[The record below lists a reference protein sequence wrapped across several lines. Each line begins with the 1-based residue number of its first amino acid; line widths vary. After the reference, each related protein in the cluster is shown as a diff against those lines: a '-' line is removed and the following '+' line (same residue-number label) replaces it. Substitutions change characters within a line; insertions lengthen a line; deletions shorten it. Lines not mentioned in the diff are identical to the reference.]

1 MAVEV
6 ATLNSSIRCRSV
18 NTTLLLR
25 CFWIKNCLTS
35 FQKTFVAQHLRNRW
49 EIVSISL
56 WQKQHSSDCLRL
68 IFFKKSLGAILRRKN
83 VKWKVFNLVDA
94 VQLKAIV
101 YTSLTYTQSHTPTV
115 VQGGEGRGWNPCPEF
130 LMYCSISK
138 RFYPK
143 SKAFDL
149 LNKIRY
155 ILWVLALLEACD
167 VTNNGRYLKFYQ
179 ELEIRLKLQEKVI
192 FSAVHEK

>member
-101 YTSLTYTQSHTPTV
+101 CTSLTYTQSHTPPV
-115 VQGGEGRGWNPCPEF
+115 VQGGGGDGTPARSFWCIAVFRNDFTLSRKPLIF
-130 LMYCSISK
+130 LTRLSI
-138 RFYPK
+138 FYGCWHCWRP
-143 SKAFDL
+143 
-149 LNKIRY
+149 
-155 ILWVLALLEACD
+155 
-167 VTNNGRYLKFYQ
+167 VTSPTMVAISNFTKN
-179 ELEIRLKLQEKVI
+179 
-192 FSAVHEK
+192 

>member
-101 YTSLTYTQSHTPTV
+101 CTSLTYTQSHTPTV
-115 VQGGEGRGWNPCPEF
+115 VQRRGGGDGTPARSFWCIAVFRNDFTLSRKPLIF
-130 LMYCSISK
+130 LTRLGIFYGCWHCWRPVTSPTMVAISNFTK
-138 RFYPK
+138 
-143 SKAFDL
+143 
-149 LNKIRY
+149 N
-155 ILWVLALLEACD
+155 
-167 VTNNGRYLKFYQ
+167 
-179 ELEIRLKLQEKVI
+179 
-192 FSAVHEK
+192 